1 MDEEISLVELK
12 KYVTVKNLLELLF
25 MTILYAMLDNVGGIK
40 KYAVVLLACLFLFVF
55 GRKKKWSLEALVC
68 VIVPVV
74 VYVLCG
80 SFSALIAGNSQ
91 TSTIKIILYVL
102 VPVVFAFSM
111 YTFYGE
117 NMEHIVNMQFLG
129 SVLGYAFFDAP
140 YFAKIVHWES
150 VYAFTFGL
158 FVIYYAH
165 QKKWKWCIPAFLFM
179 IFAEKRIAILAVV
192 MSLILMGILWFFRQ
206 NKKLV
211 AAFWGIVSVA
221 VYGYVYLIYSGI
233 MEAFCWGAN
242 IDTNGRV
249 EMYARMADEAVFS
262 PIYFGRGLGIVEML
276 LEHWNVTAFANLHN
290 DLLKFYI
297 ELGFVGLFLYLLSF
311 GIMFYYVEKWFGKS
325 PMCFFFGISVYT
337 MILFA
342 TDNVSIYMI
351 YLIPLYTVFFAA
363 LFPKKMEKKMKEK
376 K

>member
-25 MTILYAMLDNVGGIK
+25 MTILYAVLDNVGGIK
-40 KYAVVLLACLFLFVF
+40 KYAVVLFACFLFFVF
-55 GRKKKWSLEALVC
+55 GRKKKWSLEALAC
-68 VIVPVV
+68 VILPVA

-80 SFSALIAGNSQ
+80 SFSALAAGNSQ
-91 TSTIKIILYVL
+91 MNTIKIILYVL
-102 VPVVFAFSM
+102 VPVVFSFSM

-117 NMEHIVNMQFLG
+117 NMDHIVNMQFLG

-150 VYAFTFGL
+150 VYAFTFGV

-165 QKKWKWCIPAFLFM
+165 QKKWKWCVPAFLFM
-179 IFAEKRIAILAVV
+179 IFAEKRIAILAVAA
-192 MSLILMGILWFFRQ
+192 SLVLMGILWFFRQ

-211 AAFWGIVSVA
+211 VAFWVIVSGA
-221 VYGYVYLIYSGI
+221 VYGYLYLIYSGI

-262 PIYFGRGLGIVEML
+262 PLYFGKGLGTVELL
-276 LEHWNVTAFANLHN
+276 LEHLNITAFANLHN

-297 ELGFVGLFLYLLSF
+297 ELGFVGLLIYLISF
-311 GIMFYYVEKWFGKS
+311 GAMFYCAEKWFGKS
-325 PMCFFFGISVYT
+325 QMCYLFGICIYT
-337 MILFA
+337 MVLFA

-351 YLIPLYTVFFAA
+351 YLIPLYTTFFAA
-363 LFPKKMEKKMKEK
+363 LFPKGRKNEKKETV
-376 K
+376 